1 MTSIKPPSGI
11 IPPIAPTGTGP
22 TGQPPTT
29 AKGEG
34 VVPTAAPS
42 VVNPEAVAKAL
53 KDYEQIRKKLKQ
65 PFITGAAGLFAD
77 SVVFPPELLD
87 PNNPAND
94 PKYLHLL
101 FALFGLKELERFLR
115 SADQRAEEE
124 DDEPTEVISKKSPDK
139 KKKK

>member
-1 MTSIKPPSGI
+1 MTVIKPPSGI
-11 IPPIAPTGTGP
+11 MPPIVPPTGP
-22 TGQPPTT
+22 TGQPQTT

-34 VVPTAAPS
+34 VAPTAAPT

-53 KDYEQIRKKLKQ
+53 KEYEQIRKKLKQ
-65 PFITGAAGLFAD
+65 PFISGAAGLFTD